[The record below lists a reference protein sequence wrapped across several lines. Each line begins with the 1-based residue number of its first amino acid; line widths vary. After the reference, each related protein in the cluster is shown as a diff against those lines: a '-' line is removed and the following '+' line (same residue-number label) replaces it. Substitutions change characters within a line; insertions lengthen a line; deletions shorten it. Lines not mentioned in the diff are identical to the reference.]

1 MPPRGFHPDRE
12 SETGAVAG
20 VGSGVGVGNGA
31 NVGEPPR
38 RRRSARV
45 RPYALTGGRTQA
57 RHPLLVETLVTADRR
72 EPGHESALSPEARA
86 IYALCS
92 TRRSIAEIAAM
103 LSLPLG
109 VVRVLVGDLADTGRV
124 RIHPVAAVVPR
135 RELLERVLRG
145 LKAA

>member
-1 MPPRGFHPDRE
+1 MSTMPHPGFGPGRP
-12 SETGAVAG
+12 GP
-20 VGSGVGVGNGA
+20 
-31 NVGEPPR
+31 GEPPLAGSGR
-38 RRRSARV
+38 DEVPQRRRSARV

-57 RHPLLVETLVTADRR
+57 RHPLLVETLVTANPR
-72 EPGHESALSPEARA
+72 EPGQDATLPPEARA
-86 IYALCS
+86 IHAFCS
-92 TRRSIAEIAAM
+92 THRSIAEIAAV

-109 VVRVLVGDLADTGRV
+109 VVRVLVGDLADAGRV

>member
-1 MPPRGFHPDRE
+1 VTMSTMPHPGFGPGRPGS
-12 SETGAVAG
+12 SEPPLA
-20 VGSGVGVGNGA
+20 GSGRDEV
-31 NVGEPPR
+31 PL

-57 RHPLLVETLVTADRR
+57 RHPLLVETLVTANRR
-72 EPGHESALSPEARA
+72 EPGQDATLPPEARA
-86 IYALCS
+86 IYAFCS
-92 TRRSIAEIAAM
+92 TRRSIAEIAAV

-109 VVRVLVGDLADTGRV
+109 VVRVLVGDLADAGRV

>member
-1 MPPRGFHPDRE
+1 MSTMPHPGFGPGRPDPA
-12 SETGAVAG
+12 SGG
-20 VGSGVGVGNGA
+20 SPGSGRDEV
-31 NVGEPPR
+31 PL

-45 RPYALTGGRTQA
+45 RPYALTGGRVQA
-57 RHPLLVETLVTADRR
+57 RHPLLVETLVTANRR
-72 EPGHESALSPEARA
+72 EPGQDAALSPEARA
-86 IYALCS
+86 IHAFCS
-92 TRRSIAEIAAM
+92 TRRSIAEIAAV

-109 VVRVLVGDLADTGRV
+109 VVRVLVGDLADAGRV

>member
-1 MPPRGFHPDRE
+1 MPPRGFDPPP
-12 SETGAVAG
+12 A
-20 VGSGVGVGNGA
+20 
-31 NVGEPPR
+31 EPPR
-38 RRRSARV
+38 RRRAARV
-45 RPYALTGGRTQA
+45 RPYALTGGRVQA
-57 RHPLLVETLVTADRR
+57 RHPLLVETLITANRR
-72 EPGHESALSPEARA
+72 EAGQDGPMSPEARA
-86 IYALCS
+86 IYALCA

-109 VVRVLVGDLADTGRV
+109 VVRVLVGDLADAGRV